1 MSSEDYIFKEI
12 FPLMT
17 FDNDEEQ
24 ICRKYI
30 KTRGIYLYKQVYDAL
45 VKWTP
50 NNKEIKYSHFSNLM
64 RYDKSIRDKLYVY
77 LAAAEEYLRN
87 IIFDE
92 LEIDELPRDTT
103 QKKLNISDLRKR
115 TESELERGSNLY
127 YYSYA
132 KNFDFGLI
140 QQIFDKFKLAE
151 KHGLEQSDIIAV
163 REILRNKVMH
173 HNMLLLSCFTE
184 RKDIE
189 REIVEIELGIEALYR
204 ILPTIELREGS
215 EKNGKISGGLT
226 QAINR
231 CNYPDGDI
239 TKEPFENV
247 IRLHKFKNGRFNR

>member
-1 MSSEDYIFKEI
+1 MPSEDYNFKEI

-17 FDNDEEQ
+17 FEDNEEKV
-24 ICRKYI
+24 CRKYME
-30 KTRGIYLYKQVYDAL
+30 TRGVYLYKQVYDAL

-50 NNKEIKYSHFSNLM
+50 NIKEIKYSHFSNLI

-92 LEIDELPRDTT
+92 LEIDELPHDTT
-103 QKKLNISDLRKR
+103 QKRLSITDLRKR
-115 TESELERGSNLY
+115 TENETDGSSNLY
-127 YYSYA
+127 FYSYA

-140 QQIFDKFKLAE
+140 QQILAEFELAE
-151 KHGLEQSDIIAV
+151 KYGLELSDINAV
-163 REILRNKVMH
+163 RELLRNKVMH

-189 REIVEIELGIEALYR
+189 REIVEIELGVEALYR
-204 ILPTIELREGS
+204 ILPTKELREGS

-247 IRLHKFKNGRFNR
+247 IFLHKFKDGRFIR